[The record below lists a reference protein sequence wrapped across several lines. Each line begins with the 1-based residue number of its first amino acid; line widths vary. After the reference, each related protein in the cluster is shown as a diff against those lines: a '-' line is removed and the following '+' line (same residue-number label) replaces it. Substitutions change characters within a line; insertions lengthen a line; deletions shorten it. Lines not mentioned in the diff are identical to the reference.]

1 MLYISC
7 NNEYNYVYYVYIYV
21 YYVYIYVYLDT
32 RIYTHSANEYHLSTY
47 SIS

>member
-7 NNEYNYVYYVYIYV
+7 NNEYNYV

-47 SIS
+47 SMS